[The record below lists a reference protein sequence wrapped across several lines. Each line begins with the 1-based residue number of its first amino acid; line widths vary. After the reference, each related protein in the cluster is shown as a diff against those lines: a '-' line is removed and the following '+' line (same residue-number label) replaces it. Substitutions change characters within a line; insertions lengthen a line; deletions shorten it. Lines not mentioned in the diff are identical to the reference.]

1 MPGLMHD
8 PARRTRGAP
17 PDLPP
22 GPPPGRPAPGRAAR
36 AVALVVAAALILA
49 SCTNYQSRLTA
60 PEVTRAG
67 GTAALVAPRPT
78 DEKRSV
84 WSEEEVTGEVRLR
97 FDVTAAGQVA
107 NVAVVEASDER
118 LAELAAQRLAAW
130 PFEPGTVG
138 GEPVAVEGVETV
150 MVFYTDDSTTTGEV
164 IGYTLL
170 IIVVL
175 PIALLAG
182 GGGGGSFHWGND

>member
-1 MPGLMHD
+1 MPGHLCYS
-8 PARRTRGAP
+8 ARRSRGAP
-17 PDLPP
+17 A
-22 GPPPGRPAPGRAAR
+22 GPLPGRAAR
-36 AVALVVAAALILA
+36 AVALVAAAALALA

-67 GTAALVAPRPT
+67 GTDALVAPRPAE
-78 DEKRSV
+78 EKRSV

-97 FDVTAAGQVA
+97 FGVSETGEVA
-107 NVAVVEASDER
+107 NVEVLEAGDPR
-118 LAELAAQRLAAW
+118 LAELAAQRPASW

-138 GEPVAVEGVETV
+138 GAPVAVEGVETV

-170 IIVVL
+170 IVVLL
-175 PIALLAG
+175 PIALILGAASN
-182 GGGGGSFHWGND
+182 GSIHWGSD